1 MQNEKAD
8 DLEAEGRR
16 ERRIKGSIKVGYIA
30 LAFWPFFLFA
40 ALMSGDAPGSEKA
53 ATNLLIWVFCAGA
66 VPFVY
71 ARRGSNRICLG
82 SVQSGQLHSPAADR
96 SDWCVLRW
104 RHRLGNHDGL
114 TDKTSLAAE
123 SQSFQMPWKEF

>member
-8 DLEAEGRR
+8 DLDPEGRR

-53 ATNLLIWVFCAGA
+53 ATNLFIWVFCAGA
-66 VPFVY
+66 VPFVTHVV
-71 ARRGSNRICLG
+71 ARIAFA
-82 SVQSGQLHSPAADR
+82 SGQYKAANYIALLPTAVIGVFFAGVIVWAITMDLLIKLH
-96 SDWCVLRW
+96 
-104 RHRLGNHDGL
+104 
-114 TDKTSLAAE
+114 
-123 SQSFQMPWKEF
+123 